1 MPRAEH
7 QFEVVVARLDS
18 SPEDL
23 PARQA
28 VLSAAERARAQ
39 RFFFDRDRRRFIA
52 ARARLR
58 ELLGERL
65 GVPPGTVELAYGRNG
80 KPYLARG
87 GLHFNVSHCDGMAL
101 FGFAPSEIGVDIEAL
116 RAGECPA
123 FLRRWTRYE
132 ALAKAIGEGVSLPLE
147 ALDAAC
153 AAGWRLHSFFPLAG
167 FIAAVAWP
175 TSRPG

>member
-7 QFEVVVARLDS
+7 EFEVVVARLDS

-28 VLSAAERARAQ
+28 VLSAAERARAG

-65 GVPPGTVELAYGRNG
+65 GVPPEAVELAYGANG
-80 KPYLARG
+80 KPYLAGG
-87 GLHFNVSHCDGMAL
+87 GLHFNVSHCDDVAL
-101 FGFAPSEIGVDIEAL
+101 FGFASSEIGVDIEAL
-116 RAGECPA
+116 RPGECRA

-132 ALAKAIGEGVSLPLE
+132 ALAKAIGVGLSMSAD